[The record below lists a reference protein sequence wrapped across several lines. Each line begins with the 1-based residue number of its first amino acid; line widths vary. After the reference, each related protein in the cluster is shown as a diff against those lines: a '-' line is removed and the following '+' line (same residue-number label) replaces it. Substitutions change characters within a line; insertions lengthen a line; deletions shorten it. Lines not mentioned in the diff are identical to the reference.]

1 MARIRSATKAEL
13 KACRED
19 PRQFDL
25 IEFLHSLPDQALLD
39 EVERRYPL
47 GHQFAQDLHEAC
59 PIELDPDEVFEVV
72 KKTLLHDDIL
82 GMGMFEDDLR
92 KLLKSCEDDEDTT

>member
-1 MARIRSATKAEL
+1 MARIRSATKAEI

-47 GHQFAQDLHEAC
+47 GHQFAQDLHEAFAL
-59 PIELDPDEVFEVV
+59 ELEPDQVLEVV
-72 KKTLLHDDIL
+72 REALRDDFV
-82 GMGMFEDDLR
+82 GRFEDDLR
-92 KLLKSCEDDEDTT
+92 KLLKSCEEDEDTT